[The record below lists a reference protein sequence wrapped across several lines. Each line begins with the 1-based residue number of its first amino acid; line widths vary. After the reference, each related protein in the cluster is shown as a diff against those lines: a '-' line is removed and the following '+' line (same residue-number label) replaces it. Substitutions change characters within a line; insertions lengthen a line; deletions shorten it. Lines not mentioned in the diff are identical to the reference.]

1 MRKLNDLGRE
11 GIVTRTINMQRP
23 LEERSL
29 AAAETFPR
37 DRSSVPATRQFVR
50 DVLADW
56 RIPRLSDTAE
66 LIVSEL
72 VTNAV
77 LHTRAGVLRVTVRC
91 LPGGR
96 VKVAVIDK
104 SRDLPEMRPADD
116 DADHGRGLAIVA
128 ACSQQWG
135 ADPLPWG
142 KRVWAVLEPPPAP

>member
-37 DRSSVPATRQFVR
+37 DRSSVPATRHFVR
-50 DVLADW
+50 DVLAGW

-104 SRDLPEMRPADD
+104 SRDLP
-116 DADHGRGLAIVA
+116 
-128 ACSQQWG
+128 
-135 ADPLPWG
+135 
-142 KRVWAVLEPPPAP
+142 